1 MRPFRQKHDAISPII
16 RDLAEN
22 EAHFVNRAWDA
33 KRFGDVAR
41 QDFPLPFERKLATLG
56 A

>member
-1 MRPFRQKHDAISPII
+1 MRPFRPKHEAISAKI

-22 EAHFVNRAWDA
+22 EALFVDGAWSA
-33 KRFGDVAR
+33 KRFGGVAMG
-41 QDFPLPFERKLATLG
+41 DFPLPFERKLATLG